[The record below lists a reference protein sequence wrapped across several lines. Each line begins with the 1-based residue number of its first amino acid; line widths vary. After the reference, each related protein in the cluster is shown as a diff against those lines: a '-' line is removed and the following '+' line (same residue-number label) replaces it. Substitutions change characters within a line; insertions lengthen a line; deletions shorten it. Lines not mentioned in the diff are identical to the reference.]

1 MPTFGDRLTHAWNA
15 FMNRDPTPT
24 INYGE
29 VSYSN
34 PVRTRPLRGTDRS
47 IVSSIYTRLSMDVA
61 AIAIKHVKI
70 DKNGGYVEDVDSY
83 LNNCLTVEA
92 NKDQTSR
99 AFIQN
104 VVMEMLEEGC
114 VAIVPV
120 DTTENPNVTG
130 SYDIKTMRTAKV
142 LEWAPDNIR
151 VQIYNDRLGK
161 FEELW
166 VPKRN
171 AAIIQNPFYSIMNE
185 PNSTLQRLIRKL
197 NLLDGVDE
205 QSSSGKLDLI
215 IQLPYVIKSEARRT
229 QAEQRRKEI
238 EMQLEGSKFGIAYT
252 DGTEKIVQLNR
263 PVENNLLK
271 SIEYLTNQVYA
282 QIGIT
287 EEILNGKADEQTM
300 TNYYNQAIEPLISAI
315 RDEYYRKFLTK
326 TARSQMQSILFFRQP
341 FKLVPVSA
349 IAEIADKFT
358 RNEIM
363 SPNEVRQVVGLKPDP
378 DPESDKLRNR
388 NLNKSTEQIEEDLG
402 QQSQEVPELP
412 VADDASVK

>member
-1 MPTFGDRLTHAWNA
+1 MPTFGDRLLHAWNA
-15 FMNRDPTPT
+15 FMNRDPTPRRDWGESTYYNPT
-24 INYGE
+24 I
-29 VSYSN
+29 
-34 PVRTRPLRGTDRS
+34 VRPIRGNERS
-47 IVSSIYTRLSMDVA
+47 IVQSIYTRLSMDVA
-61 AIAIKHVKI
+61 AISMKHVRI
-70 DKNGGYVEDVDSY
+70 DENGGYIEDVDSY
-83 LNNCLTVEA
+83 LNECLTVEA

-99 AFIQN
+99 AFMQN
-104 VVMEMLEEGC
+104 VVMQMLEEGC
-114 VAIVPV
+114 VAVVPV
-120 DTTENPNVTG
+120 DTTENPNLTG
-130 SYDIKTMRTAKV
+130 SYDIKTMRTAQV
-142 LEWAPDNIR
+142 LEWSPDAIRIR
-151 VQIYNDRLGK
+151 VYNDRVGK

-171 AAIIQNPFYSIMNE
+171 AAIIQNPFYTIMNE

-215 IQLPYVIKSEARRT
+215 IQLPYVIKSEARRV

-238 EMQLEGSKFGIAYT
+238 EMQLEGSKYGIAYT

-263 PVENNLLK
+263 SIENNLLK
-271 SIEYLTNQVYA
+271 SIEYLTSQVYS
-282 QIGIT
+282 QLGIT
-287 EEILNGKADEQTM
+287 DEILNGKADEQTM
-300 TNYYNQAIEPLISAI
+300 TNYYNQTIEPLISAI

-326 TARSQMQSILFFRQP
+326 TARSQMQSIKFFREP

-363 SPNEVRQVVGLKPDP
+363 SPNEVRQIVGLKPDA

-388 NLNKSTEQIEEDLG
+388 NLNKSNEQIEEDLG
-402 QQSQEVPELP
+402 QQNQDVPEEIP
-412 VADDASVK
+412 DDASIA